1 MTRRIPRLGHIK
13 RFRIS
18 TRAAVALTL
27 AAVITFEAAVFTS
40 EYFAAARFLKAHD
53 PRNNG
58 NLAGT
63 LVFARPR
70 VYRRNQQA
78 RPEQLI
84 EHLTRIGFRSS
95 EVAEPGTFWLPVE
108 ATRANSHPAGGPPA
122 LPGRTL
128 HIRSRLPELPSC
140 ALTFEGERIA
150 AISVDSHPVDQVE
163 VEPETLIALMRMV
176 RDERTREMNVRRIV
190 LPASAYIPSALYDA
204 VRASEDKTFESS
216 NGVDELGIARSGLKW
231 ITSGFK
237 STSGG
242 SNITQQLMKIAVLK
256 ESDKTFSRKGREL
269 FLALAAARMMSRQ
282 EIFGAYANSVYLGHV
297 ENGPTLIG
305 FEAAAQEFFGTE
317 VRSLTVG
324 QSATMAAL
332 LNQPE
337 IFLRAAHNNDYSSL
351 LSRRE
356 RVLNLLLQDFPG
368 RYYAETIAQAK
379 GEPLKFIFTS
389 QQQPER
395 ALDLISKPFENLA
408 ASELTETLGRDF
420 AAGNVHI
427 FTTIDPELQIAACK
441 AVNDQL
447 SRLDPMVARVR
458 RSLPADQ
465 RGEEPIQ
472 AALVAMDAQTG
483 EILAMANGR
492 NSEFN
497 YATAKRSTGSA
508 IKPFVYLPAIDHG
521 RHAGEPFTEA
531 TIIDPQN
538 DQVDNYR
545 PTSHVGAPGTARALL
560 ARSDNGA
567 AVVAAHAAGLGSV
580 REFIRRATGAYS
592 HELTGMLA
600 IGGSAGTETTPLDL
614 CEGYSIFANGGTK
627 VSSTPFAAIYR
638 DGARINLPRPL
649 PIHIVDPAPVFVL
662 AQMLRAVL
670 KPGGTA
676 SGALSLAGLPGD
688 SQMFAKTGTGQI
700 ADLWFVSV
708 SKKLIVVTWVGMPH
722 NKPALKLEHG
732 FQGATT
738 AMPIW
743 ASFIRNGVK
752 LYRPELLEGEIEMP
766 ANVLLLKIDSQRGC
780 VTDGPG
786 VKAYFVAGRE
796 PRRCSE

>member
-1 MTRRIPRLGHIK
+1 MEIRDTTYRTNCVK
-13 RFRIS
+13 
-18 TRAAVALTL
+18 
-27 AAVITFEAAVFTS
+27 
-40 EYFAAARFLKAHD
+40 AARMPPACLVEVHGRCYQEQSLTTATLPERLFS
-53 PRNNG
+53 
-58 NLAGT
+58 LARKSI
-63 LVFARPR
+63 AAISRYAPK
-70 VYRRNQQA
+70 QI
-78 RPEQLI
+78 I
-84 EHLTRIGFRSS
+84 EHLTRVGFRSS
-95 EVAEPGTFWLPVE
+95 EHGVPGTFWLDGE
-108 ATRANSHPAGGPPA
+108 LGHASSHLAGGTPVLPGA

-140 ALTFEGERIA
+140 TLTFEGDRIA
-150 AISVDSHPVDQVE
+150 AISVDSRPVDQVE

-176 RDERTREMNVRRIV
+176 RDERAREMNVRRIV
-190 LPASAYIPSALYDA
+190 LPASAYIPSPLYDA

-216 NGVDELGIARSGLKW
+216 NGIDELGIARSGLKW

-237 STSGG
+237 RTSGG
-242 SNITQQLMKIAVLK
+242 SGLTQQLMKIAVLK
-256 ESDKTFSRKGREL
+256 ESDKTFSRKEREL
-269 FLALAAARMMSRQ
+269 FLSLAATRMMTRQ
-282 EIFGAYANSVYLGHV
+282 EIFCAYANNVYLGHV
-297 ENGPTLIG
+297 ENGPTLLG
-305 FEAAAQEFFGTE
+305 FEAAAQEFFGAE
-317 VRSLTVG
+317 VRSLTVA
-324 QSATMAAL
+324 QSASLAAL

-337 IFLRAAHNNDYSSL
+337 IYLRAAHNNDYSL
-351 LSRRE
+351 LLARRE
-356 RVLNLLLQDFPG
+356 RVLNLMQQLSPN
-368 RYYAETIAQAK
+368 RYSAETIAQAK
-379 GEPLKFIFTS
+379 AEPLRFIFAS

-395 ALDLISKPFENLA
+395 SLDLISKPFENLA

-427 FTTIDPELQIAACK
+427 FTTIEPELQIAACK

-447 SRLDPMVARVR
+447 SRMDPMVARVR
-458 RSLPADQ
+458 RTLPADQ
-465 RGEEPIQ
+465 RGDEPIQ

-508 IKPFVYLPAIDHG
+508 IKPFVYLQAVDHG
-521 RHAGEPFTEA
+521 WHAGEPFTEA

-538 DQVDNYR
+538 DQVDDYR

-567 AVVAAHAAGLGSV
+567 AVVAAHDAGLASV
-580 REFIRRATGAYS
+580 REFIHRATGAYS
-592 HELTGMLA
+592 DDLTGMLA
-600 IGGSAGTETTPLDL
+600 IGGSAGSETTALDL
-614 CEGYSIFANGGTK
+614 CEGYSIFANGGAK
-627 VSSTPFAAIYR
+627 VSHTPFAAVYR

-649 PIHIVDPAPVFVL
+649 PIRIVDPAPAYVL
-662 AQMLRAVL
+662 TQMMRSVL

-676 SGALSLAGLPGD
+676 SGALSLAGLSSD
-688 SQMFAKTGTGQI
+688 AEVSAKTGTGEV

-732 FQGATT
+732 FQGVTT

-752 LYRPELLEGEIEMP
+752 LYRPDLLEGAIEMP
-766 ANVLLLKIDSQRGC
+766 ANVRVLKIDPQRGC

-786 VKAYFVAGRE
+786 VEAYFVAGRE
-796 PRRCSE
+796 LRRCSK